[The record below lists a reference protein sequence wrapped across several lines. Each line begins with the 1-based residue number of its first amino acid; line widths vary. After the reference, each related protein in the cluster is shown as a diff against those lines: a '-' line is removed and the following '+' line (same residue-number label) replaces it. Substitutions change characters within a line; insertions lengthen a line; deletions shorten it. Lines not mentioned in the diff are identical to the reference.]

1 MLPLAPSALSPK
13 KYHAC
18 GMDAAVNSPDAA
30 RGRNWWRL
38 RFVSYYS
45 ERHRLPSFCRDG
57 RLMTRN

>member
-30 RGRNWWRL
+30 RGRNGWRL
-38 RFVSYYS
+38 TSSSHYS
-45 ERHRLPSFCRDG
+45 ERHKPSSFCRDG
-57 RLMTRN
+57 RLMTGS